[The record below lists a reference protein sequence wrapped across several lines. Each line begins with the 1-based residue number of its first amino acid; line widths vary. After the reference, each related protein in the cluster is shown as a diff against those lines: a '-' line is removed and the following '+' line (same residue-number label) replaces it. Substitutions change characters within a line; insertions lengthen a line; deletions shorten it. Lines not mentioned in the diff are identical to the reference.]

1 MNWLSWVIRY
11 FWDFLTLGRL
21 NFLGRLLGLGSL
33 LTLGMLNPY
42 LVYSKAKDD
51 MIVAIAKPP
60 RAVTLGVFLV

>member
-1 MNWLSWVIRY
+1 M
-11 FWDFLTLGRL
+11 
-21 NFLGRLLGLGSL
+21 GLGTL

-51 MIVAIAKPP
+51 MTVAIAKPH